1 MSKSQKRPILFHGE
15 QLGRPGER
23 PAHPPMD
30 KKYPRTYEEALE
42 LVQDELENVVSDV
55 DKMPETQR
63 TSEVVLTVKLAK
75 GFLAKSYTPDTFFK
89 QMNLVPIG
97 SKLLKEDGVEKRLHF
112 VRTYPEDLKE
122 DASQI
127 SQEKSVGFKDDL
139 RKIDG
144 LSVKDDVYDK
154 VVGLDDLSASL
165 IPVEIVL
172 HALGRENKVEANKKF
187 QALVGNDT
195 ALKIVTY
202 EEDGPTFIYVKLT
215 KDKIAK
221 LSQFNPLRT
230 AHPFQFRMLQDP
242 FQKVTPVPSML
253 EADIT
258 DEEIEQ
264 LPVVGVFDG
273 GTDRTNDYLKPFVIK
288 EIPLVTSIS
297 EIEHGSLVAGTVIY
311 GSQNIMDGVPKLI
324 PHARILSVKAFP
336 ESNEQDPYDIITGI
350 ERVVAANPKIDV
362 FNISF
367 GPDAPIDD
375 EVDRFTYSIDRM
387 AYKWHKLFV
396 VAVGNSGEQPDILK
410 RIQAP
415 SDAVNA
421 LSVGAYC
428 RDQINQLNRAPY
440 SSIGPGREG
449 GKIKPDILGLGGS
462 RDYPLNLVGQLPN
475 ALYQT
480 SGTSFAAPEVA
491 TKAASLLAD
500 INEQEIDF
508 LAAKALLVNGADLPG
523 KNATDETGWGILSRN
538 SESLLTSDETSVTV
552 VFQGSTFSKVYTN
565 LRIPVPKNI
574 EASKVQ
580 LTWTTVT
587 LAKPEANSSEAYTQ
601 VALEETLYP
610 DNSRLSVSG
619 NPKSKSANIY
629 PVNASEKRRRDF
641 YVWDTT
647 VKHSKTMLPKSL
659 EQPYLRVHAMTRDS
673 SEIEVRYAIAMR
685 VDVKNYDGDLYD
697 DIRNEFKVLTPIQLN
712 TRVQQRL

>member
-1 MSKSQKRPILFHGE
+1 MPENKKRPILFHGE

-23 PAHPPMD
+23 SPHPPINKD
-30 KKYPRTYEEALE
+30 YPRTYEEALE
-42 LVQDELENVVSDV
+42 FVQSELNDVVNDV
-55 DKMPETQR
+55 NKMAETQR

-75 GFLAKSYTPDTFFK
+75 GFLAKSYTPNTFFK

-112 VRTYPEDLKE
+112 VRTYPEVLKE
-122 DASQI
+122 DVSQI
-127 SQEKSVGFKDDL
+127 SQESLVGFKEDL

-144 LSVKDDVYDK
+144 LSVKDNVYKK
-154 VVGLDDLSASL
+154 VVGLDNLSEPL

-172 HALGRENKVEANKKF
+172 HALDSNNKVEANEKL

-195 ALKIVTY
+195 PLKVVTY
-202 EEDGPTFIYVKLT
+202 EEDGPTFVYGKLT
-215 KDKIAK
+215 KEKIAR

-242 FQKVTPVPSML
+242 FQELAPAPGML
-253 EADIT
+253 ESDVT

-264 LPVVGVFDG
+264 LPIVGVFDG
-273 GTDRTNDYLKPFVIK
+273 GTDRTNDYLKRFVIK

-297 EIEHGSLVAGTVIY
+297 EVEHGSLVAGTAIY
-311 GSQNIMDGVPKLI
+311 GNQKIVDGALKLV
-324 PHARILSVKAFP
+324 PHARILSIKAFP
-336 ESNEQDPYDIITGI
+336 ESNDQDPYDIITGI
-350 ERVVAANPKIDV
+350 ERVVAAYPKIDV

-387 AYKWHKLFV
+387 AYRWHKLFV

-428 RDQINQLNRAPY
+428 QDKLNHLSRAAY

-449 GKIKPDILGLGGS
+449 GKVKPDILGLGGS
-462 RDYPLNLVGQLPN
+462 QEYPLNLVGQLPN

-491 TKAASLLAD
+491 TKAATLLAD

-508 LAAKALLVNGADLPG
+508 LAAKALIINGADLPG
-523 KNATDETGWGILSRN
+523 KKATNEIGWGILSRS
-538 SESLLTSDETSVTV
+538 SESLLVSDDTSVTV

-565 LRIPVPKNI
+565 LRIPVPRNI

-601 VALEETLYP
+601 VAVEETLYP
-610 DNSRLSVSG
+610 DNSRLSKSG
-619 NPKSKSANIY
+619 NPQSKSANIY

-641 YVWDTT
+641 YAWDTT
-647 VKHSKTMLPKSL
+647 VKHFKSMLPKSL
-659 EQPYLRVHAMTRDS
+659 EQPYLRIHAMTRDS

-685 VDVKNYDGDLYD
+685 VDVTNYDGDLYE
-697 DIRNEFKVLTPIQLN
+697 DICNEFKVLTPIQLSAQI
-712 TRVQQRL
+712 QQRL